1 MNGEQLC
8 LSLVESGEGEKC
20 IEWDRPSNTLGS
32 AFLYFLWHVLCI
44 CGGWQSF
51 DRGQTFFS
59 DRPCHHT
66 INLAHGPS
74 TTFGSRAINLKKC
87 YFEATLCCQSPY
99 FGQNLNLWA
108 SMSVAL
114 PWLSF
119 VFVCSIA
126 LPIFWHPP
134 FCWLPVD
141 GRQTIFCRRDFL
153 CCGVPRCRS
162 GVSWLISPKYGWARV
177 TPIVDIRLQGVRWC
191 RL

>member
-66 INLAHGPS
+66 INLAHGPTS

-119 VFVCSIA
+119 VFVCSILDRPTHILA
-126 LPIFWHPP
+126 PAILLTASGWPTNNF
-134 FCWLPVD
+134 L
-141 GRQTIFCRRDFL
+141 QTRFSVLRRASVQKWSQL
-153 CCGVPRCRS
+153 AN
-162 GVSWLISPKYGWARV
+162 I
-177 TPIVDIRLQGVRWC
+177 T
-191 RL
+191 